1 MLCIFALLL
10 LKLTHTAHKQA
21 NNHKTQGVSV
31 IDLLSDIDGVSWV
44 NWEIMAPPPS
54 LWVPRDGITSGM
66 SPVNTGDTH
75 GL

>member
-54 LWVPRDGITSGM
+54 L
-66 SPVNTGDTH
+66 
-75 GL
+75 